1 MLSTKAHTEILMAE
15 RRGIVNQIEKLAS
28 KRELTPEEQ
37 AAWDELTS
45 KVTSI
50 DERLREVERQM
61 AGDPSVI
68 SDLQQDSL
76 RASMGRRSAPRSFN
90 FPGGPSDGDLLR
102 SWLRMGTPGEKAE
115 DCNVLARRGYA
126 LGAKALEFR
135 AQTKGTASAG
145 GYTVPVGFLAEVQKA
160 MIAMAPIRKI
170 ARVIST
176 DTGETLKV
184 PTNDDTSNVGA
195 IVSEAAEHTE
205 QAMTFGEISLG
216 AFTYSSKLLK
226 VSNELLQDSGVNLE
240 QFLGESLGE
249 RIGRAQSA
257 HFMTG
262 SGSGEPQ
269 GVITAAS
276 TTSAGSAT
284 AIAASDLVNLV
295 RDVDPAYLDNSDSVA
310 FVMHKSIWA
319 AIRKLADSQG
329 RFLVGDLGG
338 GAPPQLLGYPVYLT
352 NDMDSTIASTKKSV
366 LFGNFKHYAIR
377 DVNSLVVSQS
387 SERFFEF
394 ALTAFLALQ
403 RTDAKVLQAA
413 AFRVLAH

>member
-1 MLSTKAHTEILMAE
+1 MMTRAQQDVLLAE
-15 RRGIVNQIEKLAS
+15 RRGLVNRIEKMAS
-28 KRELTPEEQ
+28 RDLNPDEQ
-37 AAWDELTS
+37 ASWDELTQ
-45 KVTSI
+45 KVAEI
-50 DERLREVERQM
+50 DSRLIEIEREM
-61 AGDPSVI
+61 SYDPTNDI
-68 SDLQQDSL
+68 QQNAL
-76 RASMGRRSAPRSFN
+76 RASMGRRSAPMSGSFRS
-90 FPGGPSDGDLLR
+90 GPSDGDLLR

-115 DCNVLARRGYA
+115 DSNILARRGYA

-145 GYTVPVGFLAEVQKA
+145 GYTVPVGFLAEVQRA

-170 ARVIST
+170 ARIIST
-176 DTGETLKV
+176 DTGESLKI
-184 PTNDDTSNVGA
+184 PTNDDLSNVGA

-205 QAMTFGEISLG
+205 VAMTFGEISLG
-216 AFTYSSKLLK
+216 AYTYSSKLLK
-226 VSNELLQDSGVNLE
+226 VSNELLMDSGVNLE
-240 QFLGESLGE
+240 AFLGESLGE

-262 SGSGEPQ
+262 TGSGQPE

-319 AIRKLADSQG
+319 VIRKLADSQG

-338 GAPPQLLGYPVYLT
+338 GAPPQILGYPVYLT
-352 NDMDSTIASTKKSV
+352 NDMDSTVAATKKTV
-366 LFGNFKHYAIR
+366 LFGNFKNYAIR

-387 SERFFEF
+387 SDRYFEYNM
-394 ALTAFLALQ
+394 TAFLALQ
-403 RTDAKVLQAA
+403 RSDAKVLQPA
-413 AFRVLAH
+413 AFRVLLH